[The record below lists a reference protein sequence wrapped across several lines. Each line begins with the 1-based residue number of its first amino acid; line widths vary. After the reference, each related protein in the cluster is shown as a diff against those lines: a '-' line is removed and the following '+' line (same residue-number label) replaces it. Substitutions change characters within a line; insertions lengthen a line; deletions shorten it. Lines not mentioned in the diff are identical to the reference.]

1 MAKPDPRLTPARRD
15 LAASH
20 LRGQVEASRFVDGE
34 VLQVI
39 ETTAPVR
46 REPRH
51 DAALDTEALLGE
63 RVMVYETDEEGWS
76 WGQLQSDGYVGYLPR
91 NALSAPHA
99 APTHKIS
106 ALRSF
111 GFPGPD
117 IKVPPVLSL
126 PLGAQITVLREQPP
140 FVATAGG
147 YFVPL
152 QHVALLETHEPDYV
166 AVAERF
172 LGTPYLWGGKTAVG
186 IDCSGLVQISLN
198 AAGFPCLR
206 DSDMQRD
213 ALGEVVAL
221 ETLQRGD
228 LLFWKGHVAIARD
241 ALTIIHANAHHMMVA
256 IEPTAEAVA
265 RIKASGGE
273 APMVKRLKI

>member
-20 LRGQVEASRFVDGE
+20 LRGQVEAGRFVDGE

-91 NALSAPHA
+91 NALSTPLA

-117 IKVPPVLSL
+117 IKVPPALSL

-140 FVATAGG
+140 FVATSGG

-152 QHVALLETHEPDYV
+152 QHVALLERQEPDYV

-172 LGTPYLWGGKTAVG
+172 LGTPYLWGGKTALG
-186 IDCSGLVQISLN
+186 IDCSGLVQISMN
-198 AAGFPCLR
+198 AAGFPCPR

-213 ALGEVVAL
+213 ALGEVVASD
-221 ETLQRGD
+221 TLQRGD

-241 ALTIIHANAHHMMVA
+241 ATTIIHANAHHMMVA
-256 IEPTAEAVA
+256 IEPAAEAVA

-273 APMVKRLKI
+273 TPMVKRLRI